1 MFGKYAG
8 QATTQKKQ
16 APKSPFSQVLY
27 FANGLS
33 AGQVVTQVPWS
44 FGLFF

>member
-8 QATTQKKQ
+8 QAATQKKK
-16 APKSPFSQVLY
+16 APKSPFSRIPKLAY
-27 FANGLS
+27 GLS